1 MASDGRQSQN
11 TGEETTFE
19 ERTANPRDRFRR
31 LMEKDSRRYEMLV
44 LGVEVCYLVIFV
56 GYLVLSSQFEFQLP
70 EHGYTIDF
78 KKSSNRKRNGPP
90 PPGPKGPKGP
100 KGAGGR
106 RLARDDYYATCMA
119 HLWSEGAGRMNS
131 EGDEDA
137 LLEMIGGAAQ
147 LMNYCDAELMGTSMI
162 ADFISVLKVNNFI
175 PLLFVLVRAWRLVG
189 CRGAHLEALRRR
201 LCGSWVVQTG
211 FHMVA
216 LSWYGAMAG
225 LFNTMTLSGGMTAQ
239 KFQEALYIGPT
250 VYVFLLAT
258 LCLTVLD
265 YRQAVIAS
273 TTSYGCFVAPTL
285 VLFASMVDKKRDWS
299 ALPLLMFDQSILL
312 VAIIAVC
319 FARRSSWQ
327 DRQAD
332 FNRSEQLM
340 DGIIGEKV
348 KRCQAEFTAEQLHS
362 SRQRKEADGESSYLH
377 GPNLPLHETRG
388 DAEMAAAMWPTPPST
403 LSAPADM
410 DRLSLLNN
418 TGVPRCDCLPMSSKV
433 HVNGSSAPKPAS
445 ELQVGE
451 EVLCYDHL
459 CGSIKFVPAVDVG
472 VVTGPC
478 NWSHVTMAD
487 GTTVSITAEHPVRV
501 VGQVPEEEDEAKGVW
516 GLGGGRVTHAGDL
529 RPGRDLLKILRLGAV
544 PVQEMRVEM
553 DTLPRVRIN
562 LLQSWRYS
570 MFCSQKVG
578 SEMTAVAVESS
589 DCLEGRGSTDLKER
603 NTFIDVDDRDLGAYT
618 PRKPKS
624 APERLVQMPVSEL
637 KENDD
642 PGSAGSETQTG
653 GESDR
658 KEGRGSV
665 GSSDQETESISF
677 QHAEGRCSPCL
688 FQIRHF
694 QNPEQYSVCTKADCQ
709 LRLCH
714 FPHSEEYIQ
723 KFKTAKRKYER
734 KNRLAYRKGV
744 GAQEEAYDL
753 QPTLEHL

>member
-285 VLFASMVDKKRDWS
+285 VLFASMVEKKRDWS
-299 ALPLLMFDQSILL
+299 ALPLLMFDQSILG

-319 FARRSSWQ
+319 FARWSSWEN
-327 DRQAD
+327 RKVD
-332 FNRSEQLM
+332 FKRSERLM

-362 SRQRKEADGESSYLH
+362 SRQSKAADGESSYLH
-377 GPNLPLHETRG
+377 GPIPLQKAMG
-388 DAEMAAAMWPTPPST
+388 DAEIAAAMWPTPPST

-410 DRLSLLNN
+410 DRLSLLKKE
-418 TGVPRCDCLPMSSKV
+418 GAPRCDCLPMSSKV

-459 CGSIKFVPAVDVG
+459 CGSIKFVPATDVG

-487 GTTVSITAEHPVRV
+487 GTAVSITADHPVRV
-501 VGQVPEEEDEAKGVW
+501 VGQVSEEEDEATGVW

-589 DCLEGRGSTDLKER
+589 DCLEGRGPLDLKER
-603 NTFIDVDDRDLGAYT
+603 NTFIDVGDQDLGAYSA

-624 APERLVQMPVSEL
+624 APSRLQMPTSGL
-637 KENDD
+637 KEKHD
-642 PGSAGSETQTG
+642 SGSETQTG
-653 GESDR
+653 DESDR
-658 KEGRGSV
+658 KEGRGSA
-665 GSSDQETESISF
+665 GSNDQETESIDF

-688 FQIRHF
+688 FQMRYF
-694 QNPEQYSVCTKADCQ
+694 QNPEQYPACSKAGCQ

-723 KFKTAKRKYER
+723 KFKSAKRRYEK
-734 KNRLAYRKGV
+734 KNRVAYRKGMGV
-744 GAQEEAYDL
+744 VEEADDSS
-753 QPTLEHL
+753 PTTESL